1 MLTISQLASYSGV
14 SVRAVRHY
22 HAIGLLPEPKRD
34 HSGYRRYDAAAVVEL
49 IRIRTLAEAGVPLAR
64 VHELLRADDDALAAA
79 VAEIDA
85 RLVAEIEGMAAGRAL
100 DVGAGEGADA
110 VWLAEQGW
118 AVTAVDIASLPLERG
133 RAEAESRG
141 PTVAERITASP

>member
-1 MLTISQLASYSGV
+1 MLTISQLASYAGV

-64 VHELLRADDDALAAA
+64 V
-79 VAEIDA
+79 
-85 RLVAEIEGMAAGRAL
+85 
-100 DVGAGEGADA
+100 
-110 VWLAEQGW
+110 
-118 AVTAVDIASLPLERG
+118 S
-133 RAEAESRG
+133 
-141 PTVAERITASP
+141 